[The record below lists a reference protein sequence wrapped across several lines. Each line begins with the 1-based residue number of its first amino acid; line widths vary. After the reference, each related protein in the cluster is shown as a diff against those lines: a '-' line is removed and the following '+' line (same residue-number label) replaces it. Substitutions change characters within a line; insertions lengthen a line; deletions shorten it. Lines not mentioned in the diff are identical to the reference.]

1 MMLANSNALYH
12 HHQPQLEEMICSYL
26 FFYCKERLVVNL
38 KHLLAN
44 STLGLKPFSSTQ
56 LEEKRKA
63 AESKTCQGK
72 RGLLK
77 VQEVLEQD

>member
-1 MMLANSNALYH
+1 MSEKDVNYYSNALYQH
-12 HHQPQLEEMICSYL
+12 HW
-26 FFYCKERLVVNL
+26 
-38 KHLLAN
+38 
-44 STLGLKPFSSTQ
+44 TQ

-77 VQEVLEQD
+77 VQEQD

>member
-1 MMLANSNALYH
+1 
-12 HHQPQLEEMICSYL
+12 MIC
-26 FFYCKERLVVNL
+26 FYFVFYRKERLVVNL